1 MICLAYN
8 SIIPEIKARVSIPDA
23 YRVYDIELHRRGNK
37 WFCCCPLPGHSE
49 KTPSHAVFDDG
60 KFYCYGCHRHGDVI
74 DFTRQ
79 LFGLS
84 FKDALAK
91 LAADFGIDG
100 SRPMIPARPK
110 KSEATRLREQFFG
123 IVDSL
128 LLDRRYIEYLLR
140 QSVTAGAV
148 LAMGKAE
155 GLTFDLLFGWPEE
168 QAAALLQARRWLDGR
183 HWRNVGEHPAA

>member
-49 KTPSHAVFDDG
+49 KTPSHTVFDDG

-74 DFTRQ
+74 DFTR
-79 LFGLS
+79 LMFGLS
-84 FKDALAK
+84 FRDALAK
-91 LAADFGIDG
+91 LATDFGIDG
-100 SRPMIPARPK
+100 SGPVIPARPK
-110 KSEATRLREQFFG
+110 KSEATRLREQFLG

-128 LLDRRYIEYLLR
+128 LLDRRYIECHLR
-140 QSVTAGAV
+140 QHVTAGAV
-148 LAMGKAE
+148 LALGKAE
-155 GLTFDLLFGWPEE
+155 GLAFDLLFGWPEE
-168 QAAALLQARRWLDGR
+168 QAAALLQARRFLDGR
-183 HWRNVGEHPAA
+183 HWRSAGEYPAA

>member
-23 YRVYDIELHRRGNK
+23 YRGYGIELHRRGSK
-37 WFCCCPLPGHSE
+37 WLCCCPLPGHSE
-49 KTPSHAVFDDG
+49 KTPSHTVFDDG
-60 KFYCYGCHRHGDVI
+60 KFYCYGCHRHGDII
-74 DFTRQ
+74 DFTRL

-84 FKDALAK
+84 FRDAVAK
-91 LAADFGIDG
+91 LAADFGVG
-100 SRPMIPARPK
+100 GNRLVNPARPK

-128 LLDRRYIEYLLR
+128 LLDRRYLQCGLR

-148 LAMGKAE
+148 LALGKAE

-183 HWRNVGEHPAA
+183 HWRSAGEYPAA

>member
-1 MICLAYN
+1 MICLACN
-8 SIIPEIKARVSIPDA
+8 TIIPEIKARVSIPDA
-23 YRVYDIELHRRGNK
+23 YRVYGVELHRRGNK
-37 WFCCCPLPGHSE
+37 WICCCPLPGHSE
-49 KTPSHAVFDDG
+49 KTPSHTVFDDG

-84 FKDALAK
+84 FKEALAK
-91 LAADFGIDG
+91 LAADFGVDG

-128 LLDRRYIEYLLR
+128 LLDRKYLQYHLR
-140 QSVTAGAV
+140 QHVTAGAV
-148 LAMGKAE
+148 LALGKAE

-183 HWRNVGEHPAA
+183 HWRSAGEHPAA